1 MFCKGGSDHFNYS
14 CPDLINMYKQNMK
27 LDKKKYAIQI
37 AFIKCSNAIEL
48 TDCKNRDYMSS
59 VVMLLHLLCSL
70 FFISSSVSRH
80 ICHRQVPPLIMRL

>member
-59 VVMLLHLLCSL
+59 VVMLLHLCSL
-70 FFISSSVSRH
+70 FLSHHLYSVTSATGR
-80 ICHRQVPPLIMRL
+80 CRLQ